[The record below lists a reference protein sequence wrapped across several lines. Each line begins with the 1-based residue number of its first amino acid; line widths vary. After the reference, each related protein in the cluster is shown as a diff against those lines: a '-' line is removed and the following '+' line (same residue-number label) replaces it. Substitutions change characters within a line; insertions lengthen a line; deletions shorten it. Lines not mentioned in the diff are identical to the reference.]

1 MDTNEVAQQTGYP
14 YQKGPIALGVFVGMF
29 TAVLL
34 WLVYLRLDF
43 PFGNLIATLVIFVLS
58 TIAAVAV
65 ATMVRRIRKRSFVR
79 KREER
84 LGIQDAETRR
94 KMAEAREAGLI

>member
-14 YQKGPIALGVFVGMF
+14 YQKGPLALGVFVGMF

-34 WLVYLRLDF
+34 WMVYLRLDW

-58 TIAAVAV
+58 TIAAISVA
-65 ATMVRRIRKRSFVR
+65 RFFRGIRKRSIDR
-79 KREER
+79 RREER
-84 LGIQDAETRR
+84 LAIQEADRQRQLE
-94 KMAEAREAGLI
+94 EARKAGIL